1 MTERPLRADA
11 RRNYDRLLA
20 AARDAFAE
28 HGTEATLDDIA
39 KRAVLGPGTLYR
51 HFPSREA
58 LLAAVYEGEMR
69 ELAARSD
76 ELAGR
81 LPPRDALEA
90 WLRLQLDYVKTKRG
104 LGVAVKSMLGTDS
117 TTLAVCRGLMR
128 GALDRLLSRAQEA
141 GVVRTD
147 VATTDLLR
155 LVHAVAM
162 ASESDPENADHL
174 LTVIFD
180 GLRPPPGA

>member
-1 MTERPLRADA
+1 VTERPLRADA
-11 RRNYDRLLA
+11 RRNYDRLLT

-69 ELAARSD
+69 EMAARSD

-81 LPPRDALEA
+81 LPPSEALEA

-117 TTLAVCRGLMR
+117 ATLGVCRGLMR
-128 GALDRLLSRAQEA
+128 GALGRLLSRAQEA

-147 VATTDLLR
+147 VAATDLLR

-162 ASESDPENADHL
+162 ASESDPDNADHL

-180 GLRPPPGA
+180 GLRPPPRA